1 MVSIKNKKINER
13 CFQKNRFFQ
22 NPKKIKLTF
31 GDAGLITSKEGFIE
45 LVHLNLFK
53 KYLKYFLR
61 KKKSNL
67 LFIREKIWYFGRIN
81 FALQKKSKNS
91 RMGKGKG
98 LIERQIIKIRRGVT
112 IFEFKGVSKS
122 KIIWLTNEIN
132 KKLKIKIVFYFK
144 KTDIFYKIWSKKNK
158 YSYYYNKYLMF

>member
-1 MVSIKNKKINER
+1 MGSIKNKKINEKR
-13 CFQKNRFFQ
+13 FQKNRFFQ
-22 NPKKIKLTF
+22 NPKNIKLTF
-31 GDAGLITSKEGFIE
+31 GDAGLVTSREGFIE

-53 KYLKYFLR
+53 KYLKYFL
-61 KKKSNL
+61 KKRKSNL

-98 LIERQIIKIRRGVT
+98 LIERQIIRIRRGVT
-112 IFEFKGVSKS
+112 IFEFKGISKS
-122 KIIWLTNEIN
+122 KIMWLTKEVN
-132 KKLKIKIVFYFK
+132 KKLKIKINCFFK
-144 KTDIFYKIWSKKNK
+144 KTDIFYKVWSKKNK